1 MAHRST
7 AFIVIIRTGLQAES
21 TGCLAELGCLKMSCI
36 VPWSGVV
43 AAAVKRQTKIMAGET
58 IKTNL
63 RSHSS
68 SPRCIF
74 GPTFFTYFTS
84 FA

>member
-1 MAHRST
+1 
-7 AFIVIIRTGLQAES
+7 
-21 TGCLAELGCLKMSCI
+21 MSCI
-36 VPWSGVV
+36 ALDGGGGGGGGMT
-43 AAAVKRQTKIMAGET
+43 AKIMAGET

-74 GPTFFTYFTS
+74 GPTFLHTLL
-84 FA
+84 ALL